1 MKTVNLL
8 PAWYL
13 KQQRRQHHLRLHAGA
28 MLLIG
33 AAMVSVVFVARER
46 LIVLDQQRR
55 QLAAGLTQVSDP
67 EPELRRQKADL
78 KRLQEL
84 RLARQELGP
93 TVPMSAVAR
102 QLQNDMTP
110 GMALSNVTIDVRSD
124 PVKGSGVVGDT
135 HAPPRYHNVA
145 HICVVGVA
153 PAEKKITDFVQ
164 DISKNPLFG
173 DVTLDYIRSGTLQGY
188 SVRRFEIQ
196 LCMELDRLPTEAV
209 EDVKGAA
216 EARAGTADKP
226 LASGDTSYGQ

>member
-13 KQQRRQHHLRLHAGA
+13 KQRRRQRHLHVHAAA
-28 MLLIG
+28 MVVIG
-33 AAMVSVVFVARER
+33 AAMIGVVCVGRQR
-46 LIVLDQQRR
+46 LAALGQQRDR
-55 QLAAGLTQVSDP
+55 LAARLSQVSDP
-67 EPELRRQKADL
+67 EPELRREKADL

-93 TVPMSAVAR
+93 TVPMSAVLQ

-110 GMALSNVTIDVRSD
+110 GMALSNVNIDVRSD
-124 PVKGSGVVGDT
+124 PLKGSGVVGDIQ
-135 HAPPRYHNVA
+135 APPRYHNVA

-153 PAEKKITDFVQ
+153 PAEKKITDLVQ
-164 DISKNPLFG
+164 DISKNPLFNN
-173 DVTLDYIRSGTLQGY
+173 VTLDYIRSGTLQGY

-209 EDVKGAA
+209 EAPTAA
-216 EARAGTADKP
+216 RPSAVDPP
-226 LASGDTSYGQ
+226 LASGDTPHGE